1 LDTWFVQARHD
12 RYSIAKIASRRRQLA
27 FGVTLGLRGSALELP
42 YVKAALE
49 GKETIAAVCPSSL
62 TSPSVHLVTPYT
74 DVLPPRTALYLEPG
88 VSDEF
93 GGKVRRLEELT
104 RTVSEMR
111 QQGLKVPSEMRA
123 ELEELDQIW
132 TMARIFRKPIGRPG
146 CVKVTVPTPNGM
158 SALSLRV
165 ERANQSLARAI
176 EGLHSYLYWNFGVL
190 KNA

>member
-1 LDTWFVQARHD
+1 M
-12 RYSIAKIASRRRQLA
+12 
-27 FGVTLGLRGSALELP
+27 
-42 YVKAALE
+42 
-49 GKETIAAVCPSSL
+49 
-62 TSPSVHLVTPYT
+62 TPYT
-74 DVLPPRTALYLEPG
+74 AVLPPRTALYLEPG

-93 GGKVRRLEELT
+93 GGMVRRLEELT

-132 TMARIFRKPIGRPG
+132 EMARIFRKPIGRPG

-165 ERANQSLARAI
+165 ERASQSLAKAI
-176 EGLHSYLYWNFGVL
+176 KGLHSYLYWDFGVL